1 MRGWSVR
8 SVPRRIEQV
17 IAVVDSVTC
26 GNRVNLG
33 TRTAPAE
40 RANVREV
47 RGLTT
52 TLDEKGSGSH
62 EHT

>member
-1 MRGWSVR
+1 M
-8 SVPRRIEQV
+8 
-17 IAVVDSVTC
+17 IAVIDGVTC
-26 GNRVNLG
+26 GNHVKLG

-52 TLDEKGSGSH
+52 SKEWLP
-62 EHT
+62 